1 VPARG
6 SARVVINDML
16 KHLCSAISY
25 GGARSLQELKRQFWS
40 QPEKYLVK
48 LTAASRVES
57 FHR

>member
-1 VPARG
+1 MPARG

-25 GGARSLQELKRQFWS
+25 GGARSLQELKQQFWS
-40 QPEKYLVK
+40 RPEEYLVK
-48 LTAASRVES
+48 LTEASRFES